1 MSPLQNEIPD
11 FLASVRPTQDSWLSK
26 GVADCIMVLKRR
38 IAYVNLT
45 SGKTTSKAIPKKIRQ
60 FYLGG
65 RGINM
70 YLLYNHIKP
79 KEDALS
85 PENVLLVGAGFLCG
99 VPALGSGRCDIAA
112 KSPITGGVGDSN
124 IGGFFAPELRLAGF
138 DHLMISG
145 RAKKPIYLWIN
156 DGDIELRD
164 ASHLCGK
171 DTFETQDIIRDD
183 NSDTEIKSLVIGVA
197 GENLVRFANVRT
209 GMKNSAGRT
218 GMGCVMGSKNL
229 KAIAARGTMDIEF
242 SDPESLLDY
251 SRKMNEKIM
260 DTRWAKAQSRWG
272 TLIIYSNTNTTGLIR
287 TKNFQLNRLEE
298 GEDLEPE
305 NMDRYT
311 VGMSGC
317 YGCTVHCRHRY
328 VLREGPF
335 APIFAE
341 GPEYTSLGAFGTM
354 VDCEKME
361 TVLAANHLVNKYGL
375 DTLETGGLIAWA
387 MELYEKGIIQEKDTG
402 GLSLEWGDEDVLF
415 ELIRQIAHREGFG
428 NLLADGFKTAI
439 SRIGKESEYYA
450 IQIKGMSNLHSDERP
465 TPSLALGIATS
476 TRGADHLRSR
486 PAIDLYGLPEKL
498 LEEIYGSPVSSDYTS
513 YEGKSRMVWWQ
524 ELLYAVTDSLGTCKF
539 QTVFCAVN
547 APKWEEFAELIR
559 LASGMKLTKAQ
570 LMEAGE
576 RIYTIER
583 MFLLREG
590 FSRKDDTLPERYF
603 REPTSTGLPIAK
615 GKVIDK
621 SRFEKMLDEYYE
633 LHGWDKNGDPKSATL
648 TRLGLT
654 KEPSKII

>member
-1 MSPLQNEIPD
+1 
-11 FLASVRPTQDSWLSK
+11 
-26 GVADCIMVLKRR
+26 MVWKRK
-38 IAYVNLT
+38 IAYIDLT
-45 SGKTTSKAIPKKIRQ
+45 KEKIGIKSIPKEIRQ
-60 FYLGG
+60 LYLGG

-70 YLLYNHIKP
+70 YLLYNHVKP
-79 KEDALS
+79 GIDPLS
-85 PENVLLVGAGFLCG
+85 SENVLLVGTGLLCG
-99 VPALGSGRCDIAA
+99 IPSLGSGRCDIAA
-112 KSPITGGVGDSN
+112 KSPITGGIGDSN

-138 DHLMISG
+138 DHLVISG
-145 RAKKPIYLWIN
+145 KADDPVYLWVN
-156 DGDIELRD
+156 DGNIEIRD
-164 ASHLCGK
+164 ANHLWGK
-171 DTFETQDIIRDD
+171 DTFETQELIRSDHDD
-183 NSDTEIKSLVIGVA
+183 AEIKSLVIGVA
-197 GENLVRFANVRT
+197 GEKLVRFANVRT

-229 KAIAARGTMDIEF
+229 KAIAARGTMNINF
-242 SDPESLLDY
+242 SYPKRLLDY
-251 SRKMNEKIM
+251 SRKMNEMIM
-260 DTRWAKAQSRWG
+260 KTRWARAQSRWG

-311 VGMSGC
+311 IGMSGC

-328 VLREGPF
+328 VLRDGPY

-354 VDCEKME
+354 VGCNKME
-361 TVLAANHLVNKYGL
+361 TVLVANHLVNKYGL
-375 DTLETGGLIAWA
+375 DTLETGGLISWA
-387 MELYEKGIIQEKDTG
+387 TELFEKGIINEKDTG
-402 GLSLEWGDEDVLF
+402 GLKLEWGNEEVLF
-415 ELIRQIAHREGFG
+415 KLIKQIAYREGFG
-428 NLLADGFKTAI
+428 NLLANGFKTAM
-439 SRIGKESEYYA
+439 SEIGKNSQYFA

-486 PAIDLYGLPEKL
+486 PAIDLYGLPEDI

-513 YEGKSRMVWWQ
+513 YEEKSRMVWWQ
-524 ELLYAVTDSLGTCKF
+524 ELLYAITDSLGTCKF

-559 LASGMKLTKAQ
+559 LVSGIEMTKAQ
-570 LMEAGE
+570 LMEIGE

-583 MFLLREG
+583 MFNLREG

-603 REPTSTGLPIAK
+603 SEPTSTGLPIAR
-615 GKVIDK
+615 GKSIDK
-621 SRFEKMLDEYYE
+621 SKFEKMLDEYYE
-633 LHGWDKNGDPKSATL
+633 LHGWDNNGHPKSMTL
-648 TRLGLT
+648 KRLGLDD
-654 KEPSKII
+654 EPSCMI